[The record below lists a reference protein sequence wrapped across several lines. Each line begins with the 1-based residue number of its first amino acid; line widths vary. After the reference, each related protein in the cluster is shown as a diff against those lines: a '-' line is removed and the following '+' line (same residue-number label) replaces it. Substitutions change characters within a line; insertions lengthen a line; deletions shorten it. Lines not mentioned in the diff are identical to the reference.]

1 MPGTTAEKLRFEEGS
16 GSERGSLEERGS
28 LDGRGGGGGEWGV
41 GLRESPDSGVIRHTG
56 GFGGGSGSGGSA
68 GIGLGVVG
76 GVGKHQSQ
84 PLASSSS
91 ARHEGTWF

>member
-1 MPGTTAEKLRFEEGS
+1 MPERSAGLRW
-16 GSERGSLEERGS
+16 
-28 LDGRGGGGGEWGV
+28 RGGGGGEWGV

-56 GFGGGSGSGGSA
+56 GFGGGGSNGGVA
-68 GIGLGVVG
+68 GLGLGVVVG